1 MKNYHTN
8 EIPHVSSIELRVL
21 NLNRSIEFYTKTIG
35 MKLLSRTDKKANF
48 GTDNSVLLSLI
59 EIENGH
65 PTDTR
70 FAGLYHVA
78 YLVPSRK
85 ELGSILKHFIKNRTP
100 LQGASNH
107 GISEAIYLAD
117 PDGNGI
123 EIAADTPD
131 STWKWIND
139 KLDLLSENGPMDV
152 QSVLNEAK
160 DMEFNGLSKD
170 TIVGHLHLHV
180 SELVESKKFYN
191 TLLGIDTV
199 IEIPNSAIFMSY
211 AKYHHHIAINVWNG
225 KGVKQAEPNTPG
237 LIVANLSFPTQEDI
251 NRIENKLIQSNYP
264 FIKKDHSLSV
274 NDPSGNQFNLILSSS
289 L

>member
-35 MKLLSRTDKKANF
+35 MKLLSRTDIKANF
-48 GTDNSVLLSLI
+48 GTDNSVLLSLT

-65 PTDTR
+65 PTHTR

-139 KLDLLSENGPMDV
+139 KLDLLSENGPMDI

-225 KGVKQAEPNTPG
+225 KGVKQAEPKTPG

-264 FIKKDHSLSV
+264 YIIKDHSLSV

>member
-1 MKNYHTN
+1 MKKYHTN

-35 MKLLSRTDKKANF
+35 MKILSRTDKKASF
-48 GTDNSVLLSLI
+48 GTDNSVLLSLT

-107 GISEAIYLAD
+107 GISEAIYLSD

-152 QSVLNEAK
+152 QSVLDEAK

>member
-1 MKNYHTN
+1 MKNYHTQ
-8 EIPHVSSIELRVL
+8 EIPHVTSVELRVL
-21 NLNRSIEFYTKTIG
+21 DLNRSIEFYTHTIG
-35 MKLLSRTDKKANF
+35 MKLINQKDNVATF
-48 GTDNSVLLSLI
+48 GTHNNKTLLTLV

-65 PTDTR
+65 PIQTR
-70 FAGLYHVA
+70 NAGLYHVA

-85 ELGSILKHFIKNRTP
+85 DLGLMLKHFIKNRTP

-123 EIAADTPD
+123 EIASDTPD
-131 STWKWIND
+131 ITWKWVNG

-152 QSVLNEAK
+152 QAVLDEAK
-160 DMEFNGLSKD
+160 DSEFTGLSDD

-180 SELVESKKFYN
+180 SELIEAKKFYQDI
-191 TLLGIDTV
+191 LGLDVV

-225 KGVKQAEPNTPG
+225 KGVKQTDAKTPG
-237 LIVANLSFPTQEDI
+237 LIVANMNIPSIDMLNKIESKLKQLSYPYT
-251 NRIENKLIQSNYP
+251 ENDKSLIVY
-264 FIKKDHSLSV
+264 
-274 NDPSGNQFNLILSSS
+274 DPSGNQFNLS
-289 L
+289 LNS

>member
-21 NLNRSIEFYTKTIG
+21 NLKRSIEFYTNTIG
-35 MKLLSRTDKKANF
+35 MKLIDQTNKQARF
-48 GTDNSVLLSLI
+48 GTNETVLLTLI

-65 PTDTR
+65 PTHTR
-70 FAGLYHVA
+70 FAGLYHIA
-78 YLVPSRK
+78 YLLASRK
-85 ELGSILKHFIKNRTP
+85 ELGSILKHFIKIRTP

-107 GISEAIYLAD
+107 GISEAIYLSD

-131 STWKWIND
+131 STWKWVNG

-152 QSVLNEAK
+152 QSVLDEAK
-160 DMEFNGLSKD
+160 DSEFNGLSKE

-180 SELVESKKFYN
+180 SELNETKKFY
-191 TLLGIDTV
+191 TDILGLDIV

-211 AKYHHHIAINVWNG
+211 GKYHHHIAINVWNG

-237 LIVANLSFPTQEDI
+237 LIVANINFPTQEDI
-251 NRIENKLIQSNYP
+251 NQIENKLKQSNYP
-264 FIKKDHSLSV
+264 YIKKDHLLSV
-274 NDPSGNQFNLILSSS
+274 NDPSGNQFNLISSS
-289 L
+289 SI